1 MKQLSICYKQFKKV
15 GSKITDKEDRKR
27 FYSDMNLK
35 FRLMMHENMHEIPF
49 DYNDELEEYRKQQ
62 ARYEHQEEEDKIDRV
77 STFGEEC
84 LDELQEAL
92 NSITVI
98 LANNPIDDLSKEVRK
113 EVAEIRKALP
123 PKTVGIAKESLEQLR
138 HSDQL
143 SLDLEQISEIMQTVH
158 SFFGSDGKLKK
169 INKKLDHLRLL
180 LEEAIKEERERKTEI
195 EKGHDEVERKI
206 DYATK
211 AVRTYGSILD
221 NNTELEQEQIRI
233 RDNRHGL
240 QDENDRLDENI
251 KKSYDEV
258 EQIKSKPEHLKIL
271 DDSVRVEKLYER
283 VEEES
288 ETIRENKEYLA
299 KKTRESKVT
308 QLPPQYTD
316 MKKKLKNMSSLY
328 QMEQSQ
334 DLLTGGMSI

>member
-1 MKQLSICYKQFKKV
+1 M
-15 GSKITDKEDRKR
+15 
-27 FYSDMNLK
+27 
-35 FRLMMHENMHEIPF
+35 
-49 DYNDELEEYRKQQ
+49 
-62 ARYEHQEEEDKIDRV
+62 
-77 STFGEEC
+77 
-84 LDELQEAL
+84 
-92 NSITVI
+92 
-98 LANNPIDDLSKEVRK
+98 
-113 EVAEIRKALP
+113 
-123 PKTVGIAKESLEQLR
+123 
-138 HSDQL
+138 
-143 SLDLEQISEIMQTVH
+143 
-158 SFFGSDGKLKK
+158 
-169 INKKLDHLRLL
+169 
-180 LEEAIKEERERKTEI
+180 
-195 EKGHDEVERKI
+195 
-206 DYATK
+206 
-211 AVRTYGSILD
+211 
-221 NNTELEQEQIRI
+221 
-233 RDNRHGL
+233 
-240 QDENDRLDENI
+240 DENI